1 MQMRFKEESVQTL
14 KQANEQY
21 RDKNVALEEELSA
34 RASQVELMLQEMQ
47 TKEEEIEQL
56 YL

>member
-21 RDKNVALEEELSA
+21 RDKAVALEEEVSA

-47 TKEEEIEQL
+47 TKEDEIEQL

>member
-21 RDKNVALEEELSA
+21 RDKAVALEEEVSA

-47 TKEEEIEQL
+47 TKEDEIE
-56 YL
+56 

>member
-1 MQMRFKEESVQTL
+1 MATL

-21 RDKNVALEEELSA
+21 RDKSTALEEEVHA
-34 RASQVELMLQEMQ
+34 QIAQIELMSHEMQ
-47 TKEEEIEQL
+47 RKEDEIEKL